1 MKKIISCILSLIT
14 IMSMSISAFASETN
28 VGTGSCSA
36 EVHGVYNAGKD
47 AEVEY
52 SVDVKWS
59 NLSFTYNA
67 GDKTWDTETHEY
79 KESEGGWATD
89 TEGKVLTGKIEIINH
104 SNGSISVMPKWDS
117 DEKYS
122 SVTMSFDCD
131 ENGLFIES
139 AEATKT
145 EVKGE
150 IVVTPEGTLPKNTNN
165 KIGQITVTI
174 SGEESSPEGYICVK
188 DYNSLQEAV
197 NLGGAICLAQD
208 IDVAENY
215 VNIPESSDVILEL
228 NGHTL
233 KGKGEQVIEN
243 SGSLT
248 IKDSKG
254 TGCIENENNTD
265 SFAIGI
271 YSKEGTL
278 TVSGGTI
285 KANNS
290 YGIFVWDGVATI
302 EGGVISAGNSENSG
316 GGTTMSVVCYGGN
329 TYIKGGEFIAYRS
342 GKNEGTNVFASSV
355 ANVDISGGKF
365 WGDIYRDT
373 YNGNTVIVNIRGG
386 EFYEKPRDYI
396 ADGYSVIENDGLW
409 IVTREN

>member
-150 IVVTPEGTLPKNTNN
+150 ILCNGR
-165 KIGQITVTI
+165 KIEHTGGCMLLQTTSNEIQSERTSVTI
-174 SGEESSPEGYICVK
+174 APKEMST
-188 DYNSLQEAV
+188 V
-197 NLGGAICLAQD
+197 NLGRKRCFGRGLR
-208 IDVAENY
+208 
-215 VNIPESSDVILEL
+215 
-228 NGHTL
+228 
-233 KGKGEQVIEN
+233 
-243 SGSLT
+243 
-248 IKDSKG
+248 
-254 TGCIENENNTD
+254 
-265 SFAIGI
+265 
-271 YSKEGTL
+271 
-278 TVSGGTI
+278 
-285 KANNS
+285 
-290 YGIFVWDGVATI
+290 
-302 EGGVISAGNSENSG
+302 
-316 GGTTMSVVCYGGN
+316 SVG
-329 TYIKGGEFIAYRS
+329 
-342 GKNEGTNVFASSV
+342 
-355 ANVDISGGKF
+355 
-365 WGDIYRDT
+365 
-373 YNGNTVIVNIRGG
+373 
-386 EFYEKPRDYI
+386 
-396 ADGYSVIENDGLW
+396 
-409 IVTREN
+409 